1 MRRGRL
7 GPWGLALAALL
18 TWVDPGAAETVYLVS
33 HGWHVGLALRRDDLL
48 ALSPPSR
55 LPAPPVE
62 YLEIGW
68 GDGDFYPA
76 RWPTLSP
83 GLRAALCSRSSVM
96 QVAGFDGPVSVMFPG
111 QKVLALE
118 VTPAGCVSIAP
129 HL

>member
-18 TWVDPGAAETVYLVS
+18 TWVDPGEAETVYLVS

-55 LPAPPVE
+55 LPAPPVA
-62 YLEIGW
+62 YVEIGW

-76 RWPTLSP
+76 PSPSLSLA
-83 GLRAALCSRSSVM
+83 LRAALSSPSTVM
-96 QVAGFDGPVSVMFPG
+96 QRAGFHVP
-111 QKVLALE
+111 L
-118 VTPAGCVSIAP
+118 
-129 HL
+129 